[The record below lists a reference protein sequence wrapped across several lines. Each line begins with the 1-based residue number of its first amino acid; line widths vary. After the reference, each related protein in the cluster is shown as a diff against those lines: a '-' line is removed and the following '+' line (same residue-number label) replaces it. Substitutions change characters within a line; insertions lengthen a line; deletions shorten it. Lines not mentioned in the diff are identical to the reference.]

1 MSFSNQVK
9 EELIRE
15 IPDKNCCRRAEL
27 AALVHVNGQVISM
40 DSERLK
46 LVVQAEQAGTAR
58 KIYTLIKSLYGLHTT
73 AHSKTRRRFKKTR
86 IYEVHAIINNNRD
99 AELWKRLQ
107 HFTSTSSRKKYLSA
121 DLIRRNCCKRAYL
134 RGIFL
139 SKGFINRPE
148 GEYHLEIILQE
159 LSLAKEVQRLLTK
172 FNLSS
177 RIVERKRNLVLYI
190 KEGEQIVDFLRVVGA
205 HKALLDFEN
214 VRILK
219 SMRNSINR
227 QVNCETAN
235 LVKTIDA
242 SVRQIQLINRL
253 VELKGWEFFPAQM
266 RDLARVR
273 IEYPDKSLKELG
285 DLLDPP
291 LSKSGAAYRM
301 RKLERWA
308 EEIIDIS

>member
-9 EELIRE
+9 QELVRE
-15 IPDKNCCRRAEL
+15 LPDKECCRRAEL
-27 AALVHVNGQVISM
+27 AALVHVNGQVIPM
-40 DSERLK
+40 DGERLK
-46 LVVQAEQAGTAR
+46 LVVRAEQAGTAR
-58 KIYTLIKSLYGLHTT
+58 KIYTLIKSLYGLETT
-73 AHSKTRRRFKKTR
+73 AHSKTLRRFKKTR
-86 IYEVHAIINNNRD
+86 IYEVHAIINKD
-99 AELWKRLQ
+99 AELWKKLQ
-107 HFTSTSSRKKYLSA
+107 GFSTSSTRKRYLTA
-121 DLIRRNCCKRAYL
+121 NLIRRHCCKRAYL
-134 RGIFL
+134 RGMFL

-148 GEYHLEIILQE
+148 GEYHLEIIFQE
-159 LSLAKEVQRLLTK
+159 LALAKEVQRLLTK

-190 KEGEQIVDFLRVVGA
+190 KEGEKIVDFLRVVGA

-235 LVKTIDA
+235 LAKTIDA
-242 SVRQIQLINRL
+242 SVRQIQLINQL
-253 VELKGWEFFPAQM
+253 VELKGWEFLPAQL
-266 RDLARVR
+266 RDLARAR

-301 RKLERWA
+301 RKLEKWA
-308 EEIIDIS
+308 EEIIDFS